1 MPLVSAAQMNAL
13 RTVAYNGLDTP
24 ISILRST
31 QIENDYG
38 SEEVWVT
45 VEDTVGWIKEMST
58 SKVAE
63 VAGYL
68 GVTSVFRLDAPIDA
82 DIRSGD
88 RVGIE
93 GDMFSVNDVNTHN
106 TIRVFCKATMRRVE

>member
-45 VEDTVGWIKEMST
+45 VEDTVGWIKE
-58 SKVAE
+58 
-63 VAGYL
+63 
-68 GVTSVFRLDAPIDA
+68 TSVFRLDAPIDA